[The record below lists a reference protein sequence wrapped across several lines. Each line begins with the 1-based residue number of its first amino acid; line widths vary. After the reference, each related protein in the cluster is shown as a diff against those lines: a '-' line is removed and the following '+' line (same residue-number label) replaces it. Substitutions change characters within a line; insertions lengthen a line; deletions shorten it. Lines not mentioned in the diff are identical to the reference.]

1 MHNLDLITKL
11 AYWTSED
18 DIWGQMTEPQCHIGS
33 VSPCTGGVQIKN
45 IRGVIGQDWNA
56 FTELCREACVT
67 SASTTSGIFNHHY
80 QFLTWTNTLK
90 IHPKPQKI
98 FSISP
103 SKRRETEVQG
113 QSKRPR
119 LQLQKQRCL
128 QRERKKLDTIKH
140 TVYSWCSWNSPYCKG
155 WSLI

>member
-1 MHNLDLITKL
+1 MRNVDLIIKL

-18 DIWGQMTEPQCHIGS
+18 DIWGQITKPQYHIGS
-33 VSPCTGGVQIKN
+33 VSPCTGEVQIKN
-45 IRGVIGQDWNA
+45 SRGVIGQDWNA

-67 SASTTSGIFNHHY
+67 SASTMSGIFNHCY
-80 QFLTWTNTLK
+80 QFLAWTNTLE

-98 FSISP
+98 SSVSP
-103 SKRRETEVQG
+103 SKRREIQQ
-113 QSKRPR
+113 QSRRPG

-128 QRERKKLDTIKH
+128 RRERKKKYTIKH
-140 TVYSWCSWNSPYCKG
+140 TVYSWCSCNFPHCKG